1 MKTEIELNADILKI
15 TMTIKEKYPELSKHI
30 IEMPVTNS
38 ESIGS
43 AISNKSLQD
52 YYDSLVILLKN
63 HDATH
68 AVNQTTKI

>member
-1 MKTEIELNADILKI
+1 MKTEKELNADILKI
-15 TMTIKEKYPELSKHI
+15 TMTIKEKYPELSKNI

-38 ESIGS
+38 ETISS

-52 YYDSLVILLKN
+52 YYDSLVTLLKN
-63 HDATH
+63 YDETH